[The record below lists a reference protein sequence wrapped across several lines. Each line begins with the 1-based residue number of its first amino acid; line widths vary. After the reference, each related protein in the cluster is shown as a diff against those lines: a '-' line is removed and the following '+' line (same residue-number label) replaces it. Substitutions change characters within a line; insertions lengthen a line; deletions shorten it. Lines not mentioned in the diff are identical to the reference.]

1 MHKRCTRLAPVM
13 SNYFKTRRDELGLT
27 QRAVAESLGIST
39 QAVSAWEDGTAYP
52 RPKLWDGLAS
62 AFKVKPERIAKEVLK
77 AARRESE
84 ALSA

>member
-39 QAVSAWEDGTAYP
+39 QSGQRVGGRHRVPAPEAVGWAGV
-52 RPKLWDGLAS
+52 RVQG
-62 AFKVKPERIAKEVLK
+62 
-77 AARRESE
+77 
-84 ALSA
+84 